1 MSNTIYLLVSPDEF
15 IIEKKTNEILSKI
28 KKEDTEI
35 IKYDLL
41 ETPIER
47 VVEDLDTYNF
57 LCSKKIV
64 IATNAYFLSGDKP
77 RLAIEHNL
85 TKYEKY
91 LNNPSP
97 DNVLIISCEKLDN
110 RKKIVDLTKKNSKV
124 IDMNINLVAL
134 IKSNLEDFSISS
146 KDIDFL
152 IEYLA
157 GDSARCISEL
167 EKLKLYKFDE
177 KEITRDDI
185 INIVTKTVDDNVFTL
200 ADSIIKKDKK
210 KAIEIYQEM
219 VLHNQKASDI
229 IPLVAS
235 KFRLMYQVK
244 ILDKTMYSSDDIA
257 KTLGVK
263 KYPVELTRD
272 IARKYK
278 DEEILK
284 FLNML
289 AELDYNIKTNK
300 MYEGVAFEQFIFSL

>member
-1 MSNTIYLLVSPDEF
+1 MSNTIYLLVSLDNF
-15 IIEKKTNEILSKI
+15 IIEKKTNEILNKV

-35 IKYDLL
+35 VKYDLL
-41 ETPIER
+41 ETPIDR

-57 LCSKKIV
+57 LCNKKII
-64 IATNAYFLSGDKP
+64 IATNAYFLGGEKP
-77 RLAIEHNL
+77 RQATEHNL
-85 TKYEKY
+85 EKYEKY
-91 LNNPSP
+91 LKNPSP
-97 DNVLIISCEKLDN
+97 DNILIISCEKLDN
-110 RKKIVDLTKKNSKV
+110 RKKIVDLTIKNSKV
-124 IDMNINLVAL
+124 IDMNINVKSL
-134 IKSNLEDFSISS
+134 IKTSLEDFAMLDD
-146 KDIDFL
+146 DIDFL
-152 IEYLA
+152 IEYVM
-157 GDSARCISEL
+157 GDVARCISEI

-177 KEITRDDI
+177 KKITREDI

-210 KAIEIYQEM
+210 TSLEIYQEM

-263 KYPVELTRD
+263 KYPVEL
-272 IARKYK
+272 ARNVARGYK

-284 FLNML
+284 FLDLL

-300 MYEGVAFEQFIFSL
+300 TYEGTAFEQFIFSL